1 MAESAGRAMLRA
13 TTPPAMRAL
22 PALVLAAL
30 ALAGPVSAQCSAR
43 DVDVGA
49 LEAPFVLATAR
60 GGEIARAGLPL
71 VETEALRVYVV
82 GTADQLAA
90 LTVQRA
96 SPTRDPNAVRV
107 VGLPETLDFV
117 SPAPPPEPRPAC
129 VVDRYVLSDFGPP
142 EGRVAFDR
150 VVPTPGGVVTVRS
163 EIPFGVLAVVRGA
176 VSFGPLGSSL
186 PERDYA
192 VVGEP
197 GRRTLAASEN
207 DIDLDYAVAFTYY
220 LGGPRVRDGR
230 AAPGVFVAVPV
241 TGALGDNAFVGA
253 SLDLGTLFLVHAGV
267 RLGRVER
274 LVGPDL
280 VGASVPDDFEPVT
293 AAVWRAG
300 LALGVSVDAAAAVG
314 AFANVARSFAGR

>member
-1 MAESAGRAMLRA
+1 
-13 TTPPAMRAL
+13 MRLL
-22 PALVLAAL
+22 PAVLVLLAA
-30 ALAGPVSAQCSAR
+30 SAAAQAPSRCSAL
-43 DVDVGA
+43 DVDLSA
-49 LEAPFVLATAR
+49 LEPPFLLVDGR
-60 GGEIARAGLPL
+60 GVEIARAGLPL
-71 VETEALRVYVV
+71 VETEPLRVYVV
-82 GTADQLAA
+82 GTAAELAA
-90 LTVQRA
+90 LSVQRA
-96 SPTRDPNAVRV
+96 SPTRDPNAVRIA
-107 VGLPETLDFV
+107 GLPETLDYAAP
-117 SPAPPPEPRPAC
+117 PAPSTEPPVC
-129 VVDRYVLSDFGPP
+129 TLDRYVLSDFGPP

-150 VVPTPGGVVTVRS
+150 VVQAPGGVAVVRS
-163 EIPFGVLAVVRGA
+163 EVPFGVLAVVRGA

-220 LGGPRVRDGR
+220 LGGPRVRDRGL
-230 AAPGVFVAVPV
+230 APGVFIAVPV

-280 VGASVPDDFEPVT
+280 VGASVADDFEPTT
-293 AAVWRAG
+293 AEVWRAG
-300 LALGVSVDAAAAVG
+300 LALGVSVDAATAVG
-314 AFANVARSFAGR
+314 AFADVVASFAGR